1 MVRRTMDTERAID
14 SAEILLRQWAVQ
26 IDAVAPWRLDVLLP
40 HTDLTAA
47 AHILCG
53 TEWGTL
59 TSITALDLDLEG
71 CQLELI
77 YDFRCERALV
87 CLRLR
92 LPHRNGPV
100 PSLTP
105 ICSSARPFEE
115 SLSERFGIR
124 FE

>member
-1 MVRRTMDTERAID
+1 MDTERAID

-26 IDAVAPWRLDVLLP
+26 IDAIAPWRLDVLLP
-40 HTDLTAA
+40 ADDLPAA
-47 AHILCG
+47 AHIICG

-59 TSITALDLDLEG
+59 TGITALDFDSES

-77 YDFRCERALV
+77 YDFRRERALV

-92 LPHRNGPV
+92 VSHRSDPV

-124 FE
+124 FR